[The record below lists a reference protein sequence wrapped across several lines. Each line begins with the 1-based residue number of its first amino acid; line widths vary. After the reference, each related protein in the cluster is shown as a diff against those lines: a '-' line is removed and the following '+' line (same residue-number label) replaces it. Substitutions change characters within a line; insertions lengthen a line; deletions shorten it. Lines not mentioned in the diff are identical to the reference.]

1 MSATEERGEADGA
14 GFARGDR
21 ARRGAARRGAAVA
34 RARRFSRRV
43 VPVRVLRTTTRRM
56 RVAWSRSTPG
66 TRARAGSGRVARDA
80 AGGASVSSRRA
91 TRFATRGRPTRTGP
105 GRARSRDDRAGDVVS
120 GNARPA
126 QILFDTPRRR
136 AARRR
141 LPSRRDAVRRR
152 AARRGGPRAGRSSDP
167 DRAPRVRR
175 VVRGGRARDRNGETL
190 RDGDVTA
197 RAIKR
202 KHANRS
208 RREARKTR
216 REASRE
222 GCGPGGARG
231 GGRGHG
237 HGGGRH
243 LGTEVGAVGGVRR
256 PCGGRVQRWPRGA
269 ATVGFYRDLRS
280 PESRAARRSRRGVST
295 G

>member
-21 ARRGAARRGAAVA
+21 ARRGAARAASRERGAFRDGSFPCVCCG
-34 RARRFSRRV
+34 RRRDGCASRR
-43 VPVRVLRTTTRRM
+43 RDRR
-56 RVAWSRSTPG
+56 RE
-66 TRARAGSGRVARDA
+66 RARAGSGRVARDA

-91 TRFATRGRPTRTGP
+91 TRVATRGRPTRTGP

-167 DRAPRVRR
+167 DRAARVRR

>member
-21 ARRGAARRGAAVA
+21 ARRGAARAASRERGAFRDGSFPCVCCGRRRDGCASRRRDRRRERARGRGRGASRGTPRVGRASHRVA
-34 RARRFSRRV
+34 RPGSRLAGARLGRGPGGRGRATTARATWCRETRARRRYYSIRPDDAPRVGASRRV
-43 VPVRVLRTTTRRM
+43 
-56 RVAWSRSTPG
+56 
-66 TRARAGSGRVARDA
+66 
-80 AGGASVSSRRA
+80 A
-91 TRFATRGRPTRTGP
+91 TRF
-105 GRARSRDDRAGDVVS
+105 D
-120 GNARPA
+120 
-126 QILFDTPRRR
+126 
-136 AARRR
+136 
-141 LPSRRDAVRRR
+141 
-152 AARRGGPRAGRSSDP
+152 AARRGAADP
-167 DRAPRVRR
+167 AR
-175 VVRGGRARDRNGETL
+175 VVRRIPTARRAFGASFGGDAPGTGTGKPSAMAMSR
-190 RDGDVTA
+190 A